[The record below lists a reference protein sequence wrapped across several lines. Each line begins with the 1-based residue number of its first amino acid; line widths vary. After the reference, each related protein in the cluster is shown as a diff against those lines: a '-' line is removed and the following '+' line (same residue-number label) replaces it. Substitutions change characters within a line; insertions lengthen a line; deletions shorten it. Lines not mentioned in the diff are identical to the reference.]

1 MGSELLWA
9 PLSDNASALDLA
21 WVSVMQLG
29 SLSDNASALDLAWAS
44 ATSLDSL
51 LDHV

>member
-9 PLSDNASALDLA
+9 SLSDNVWALDLA
-21 WVSVMQLG
+21 WASVMQLG